1 MMFSKVLKGFNS
13 KPTTT
18 SFSKLL
24 TARKTTTNTAPTA
37 AFSTATVSE
46 NNQHAPWGESKILLT
61 GCQGQIGVPLVRAL
75 CKELGS
81 ENVIASDVGE

>member
-24 TARKTTTNTAPTA
+24 TARKTTTNTAPAA
-37 AFSTATVSE
+37 AFSTTTVSE